1 MSPRGKRWISL
12 VLLLVLSPAI
22 RGQSPDPEGDREK
35 WQRVPD
41 LFAAMGVREGAV
53 VADVGAGYGFLT
65 TRLATAVGPTGKVYA
80 VDIAPKPLAWL
91 RDLVAKSNISNVVV
105 VEGAPD
111 DPRLP
116 ADALDAILMV
126 NAYHE
131 ITDHATV
138 LRRFREA
145 LRPGGRVVLSE
156 PMPTSR
162 SAGPSRAEQVKAH
175 EINPD
180 YIVAELKTSG
190 FEIVSRDDAFTAHL
204 SGGQSYPYSLVV
216 ARKP

>member
-1 MSPRGKRWISL
+1 MRAKLWIGL

-22 RGQSPDPEGDREK
+22 RGQSPDPEADREK

-53 VADVGAGYGFLT
+53 VADVGAGFGFMT
-65 TRLATAVGPTGKVYA
+65 FRLATAVGPTGTVYA
-80 VDIAPKPLAWL
+80 VDIEPKPLAFL
-91 RDLVAKSNISNVVV
+91 RDEVAKRNISNVKV

-116 ADALDAILMV
+116 SGAMDAILMV

-131 ITDHATV
+131 IKDSAAV
-138 LRRFREA
+138 LLRFREA
-145 LRPGGRVVLSE
+145 LKQGARLVLSE

-162 SAGPSRAEQVKAH
+162 AGPSRAEQVKVH
-175 EINPD
+175 ELSTD
-180 YIVAELKTSG
+180 FIVAEVKAAG
-190 FEIVSRDDAFTAHL
+190 FKIVSRDDAFTAQL
-204 SGGQSYPYSLVV
+204 SGGKSYPYSLVV
-216 ARKP
+216 ASKP